1 VKHLFALLYLVTLA
15 PLTFADE
22 LQTVAEKSN
31 YTATSRHA
39 DVTAFCDA
47 LVKRSPLV
55 RCTTFATTTE
65 ERKLPLLILSDPP
78 VATPQDAKDKPVVLT
93 FANIHAGEVDGKEAV
108 LALARDLTTEKELL
122 KKVVVLIVPNLN
134 ADGNEKISP
143 KNRTS
148 QNGPTDG
155 VGLRTNAQGFDLN
168 RDFVKLESPEVRG
181 LMKVINEWNP
191 LLVVDC
197 HTTNGSAHRYTL
209 TYDGPRHAAADPR
222 LVEMSRSKV
231 LPDLTKRVKDATG
244 YDTFVYGNFNSDRS
258 SWETYPAQPR
268 YGVQCLAIR
277 GCLALLSESYTYAPF
292 EDRVKASYAFVKAA
306 FAYTAEHSVELKKLA
321 AEAAKPR
328 SRVALRSKTVA
339 LDGTTTLL
347 GLDGKPKDGKPKE
360 YTVKLVNKVEPTLE
374 VEVPAAY
381 LIPPGYEAVVETL
394 QRHGIKMEELRED
407 IEVGGQGYVVTEFKK
422 SERAF
427 QKHNEVRLEVRETK
441 VATTAKAG
449 SVIVRT
455 AQPLGML
462 AAFLLEPQSE
472 DGLAAWNFFDKA
484 LKVEE
489 AFPVIRLKTVPVAS
503 MGPLPVLPEEQEAP
517 RTLTLDDYASGRGP
531 QVGFGGFGASVDWLD
546 GEYFL
551 QTKQGKLMKIEARTG
566 KAEPFVDP
574 AKLLESLKMVKELN
588 MQTEPKDLISDAE
601 KVRILTGSS
610 FRMDKDRTG
619 TLVERA
625 GIIAFAY
632 FDGKPAVRFGKT
644 TPGNELLTM
653 APDGKHVAY
662 IRAGNLYTA
671 GANGEKQLTT
681 EGGKDEIL
689 CGKADW
695 VYFEELFN
703 RNYKAYWWSGNGSR
717 LAFLRF
723 DDKPVKKFS
732 IAHSFPDAGLLES
745 YAYPKPGDPNPLVKI
760 GIVTAEGTSPIYLN
774 LEGYEPE
781 SILISRVGWIPGT
794 KTPFA
799 YVQNREQTWLD
810 FLTWPDP
817 IDKPVKLFRETTKA
831 WVEDLGEPKFL
842 KDGTF
847 LIQSERTGWKH
858 VYHYD
863 AKGKLLAQV
872 TKGDWEA
879 RTMPRAD
886 EKDGWVYV
894 TGTKDGHFR
903 NHLYRAKLD
912 GSTIERLTP
921 SEGTH
926 TVTVAPMG
934 PLFVDRASV
943 AGASKSVLLEVGKG
957 EVRTLDGGA
966 APREKQPAKLGKYE
980 RVQIKTKDGFEL
992 EAAIT
997 YPPDFDPKKAK
1008 HYPIW
1013 IQTYA
1018 GPHAPTIRDETG
1030 GRGGGQFEQ
1039 ALAGS
1044 GIVSFRVDP
1053 RPASGK
1059 GMASAWT
1066 AFRQL
1071 GVQEL
1076 KDLEEAVDWICKNE
1090 WADATR
1096 VGLSG
1101 HSYGGYMTAFA
1112 MTHSKK
1118 FSAGIAGAPV
1128 TDWRLYDSIYTERYM
1143 GLPKDNKEGY
1153 DKSSVVKAAANL
1165 HGKLLIAHGLVDDN
1179 VHVQNTMQLIDAL
1192 QRANKEFELMIYP
1205 RSRHGIGGAHYTK
1218 QQVNFIK
1225 KTMGK

>member
-1 VKHLFALLYLVTLA
+1 MTRIFAFLLVLA
-15 PLTFADE
+15 FAPPAFADE
-22 LQTVAEKSN
+22 ALPTVAEKSN
-31 YTATSRHA
+31 YTATARHA

-47 LVKRSPLV
+47 LVKRSSLV
-55 RCTTFATTTE
+55 HCTTFATTTE

-78 VATPQDAKDKPVVLT
+78 VKSPQDAKDKPVVLA

-122 KKVVVLIVPNLN
+122 KKLVVLIVPNLN
-134 ADGNEKISP
+134 ADGNEKIS
-143 KNRTS
+143 KTNRTS

-155 VGLRTNAQGFDLN
+155 VGVRPNAQGFDLN

-181 LMKVINEWNP
+181 LMKIVNEWNP

-258 SWETYPAQPR
+258 SWESYPAQPR

-277 GCLALLSESYTYAPF
+277 GCLALLSESYTYASF

-306 FAYTAEHSVELKKLA
+306 FQYVADNATELKKVA

-328 SRVALRSKTVA
+328 TRVALQSKTVA

-347 GLDGKPKDGKPKE
+347 GLDGKPKDGKPKA
-360 YTVKLVNKVEPTLE
+360 YTVKLLNKVEPTLE
-374 VEVPAAY
+374 VDVPTAY
-381 LIPPGYEAVVETL
+381 LIPPGYEPVVETL
-394 QRHGIKMEELRED
+394 QRHGIKVEELRED
-407 IEVGGQGYVVTEFKK
+407 IAIDGQVYEVTEFKK
-422 SERAF
+422 SERTF
-427 QKHNEVRLEVRETK
+427 QKHNEARLEVKEAK
-441 VATTAKAG
+441 VAEKAKAG

-472 DGLAAWNFFDKA
+472 DGLATWNFFDKGI
-484 LKVEE
+484 KVGEP
-489 AFPVIRLKTVPVAS
+489 FPVIRLKTVPPVNL
-503 MGPLPVLPEEQEAP
+503 GPLPVLPEEQLP
-517 RTLTLDDYASGRGP
+517 PQTMTLDDLVTGRGP
-531 QVGFGGFGASVDWLD
+531 QLGFGGFGVGVDWID

-551 QTKQGKLMKIEARTG
+551 QSRQGKLMKIEARTG
-566 KAEPFVDP
+566 KAEPFVEP
-574 AKLLESLKMVKELN
+574 EKLLASLKAI
-588 MQTEPKDLISDAE
+588 KDLPAADAE
-601 KVRILTGSS
+601 RISKAAS

-619 TLVERA
+619 TLVEA
-625 GIIAFAY
+625 GGIIAFAY
-632 FDGKPAVRFGKT
+632 FDGKPGVKYGKT

-662 IRAGNLYTA
+662 VRAGNLYTL

-703 RNYKAYWWSGNGSR
+703 RNYRAYWWSGDGSR
-717 LAFLRF
+717 LVFLRF

-732 IAHSFPDAGLLES
+732 IAHPFPDAGLLES

-760 GIVTAEGTSPIYLN
+760 GIVTAEGTSPFYLN

-781 SILISRVGWIPGT
+781 NILVSRVGWIPGT

-842 KDGTF
+842 KDGSF

-872 TKGDWEA
+872 TKGEWEA
-879 RTMPRAD
+879 RTIPRAD

-903 NHLYRAKLD
+903 NNLYRVKLD
-912 GSTIERLTP
+912 GSEFERLT
-921 SEGTH
+921 SSAGSH
-926 TVTVAPMG
+926 TVTVAPSG
-934 PLFVDRASV
+934 PLFVDRTGSP
-943 AGASKSVLLEVGKG
+943 SKTTLVEVGKG

-966 APREKQPAKLGKYE
+966 PPREKQPAKLGKYE

-997 YPPDFDPKKAK
+997 YPPDFDPKKTK

-1013 IQTYA
+1013 VQTYA

-1030 GRGGGQFEQ
+1030 GRGGGQFDQ

-1090 WADATR
+1090 WADPTR

-1101 HSYGGYMTAFA
+1101 HSYGGYMTAYA
-1112 MTHSKK
+1112 LTHSKK

-1179 VHVQNTMQLIDAL
+1179 VHVQNTMQFIDAL

-1205 RSRHGIGGAHYTK
+1205 RARHGIGGTHYTR

-1225 KTMGK
+1225 KTMALKSNVE